1 MAISQITNNS
11 VAPGAAIDQTKVSG
25 LSTIVDSTAFN
36 VAVLGF
42 KIAVQQGLTVYN
54 LVDGIVDEFNSSDG
68 VGSSPG
74 GSYASPGSS
83 GYYTN
88 QTNSSFTASYDTTTV
103 TGPGAPRGAAQGP
116 FQTYASFT
124 TPPAGTSSVTAYVF
138 GAGGG
143 GAGQGGSP
151 SLYNFGIGGGGGF
164 ASGAIAV
171 SGGQVLRLGIGQGA
185 NNTGIGGQN
194 GGTSPSPS
202 PGQTVMG
209 GGGLVGVFSANYPS
223 LTAPTAYIVAGSGGG
238 GASSVFS
245 GGLGQYGG
253 ADGGGGGGLQG
264 KRGGDQS
271 ETTSAGPYTY
281 PANGN
286 PGSIS
291 GGGGSQSAGG
301 TAGSGPSS
309 TGTTGSLF
317 TGGPGTGGAGYYGG
331 GGQGSSPGSVGSRGN
346 GAGGGGSS
354 YYGHPSVTSGT
365 TTGSQPGPAG
375 GSYNSGGGNSGS
387 GANSPYWSP
396 GIGRGGQGPGT
407 PAPGNVYGGD
417 GFIVLAWNELITGT
431 ATITSAAFTA
441 KSTPTKARLV
451 VFQDNISPDT
461 ATINTD
467 LVASVSRDN
476 GTTFTTVTLTD
487 AGYITGSSGQRIL
500 TGTADISGQP
510 SGTSMKWRVV
520 AQTKGQKIHGV
531 SLQWV

>member
-68 VGSSPG
+68 VSASPG
-74 GSYASPGSS
+74 GTYASPGSS

-88 QTNSSFTASYDTTTV
+88 QNNTGFTASYTTSAV

-116 FQTYASFT
+116 YTTYGSFT
-124 TPPAGTSSVTAYVF
+124 VPPAGTTSVTAYVF

-143 GAGQGGSP
+143 GGGQGGSP

-164 ASGAIAV
+164 ATGAIAV

-185 NNTGIGGQN
+185 NNTGLGGQN
-194 GGTSPSPS
+194 GGSTPSPS

-223 LTAPTAYIVAGSGGG
+223 LTAPTAYLVAGSGGG
-238 GASSVFS
+238 GASSVYS

-253 ADGGGGGGLQG
+253 ADGGGGGGTQG
-264 KRGGDQS
+264 RRGGDQS
-271 ETTSAGPYTY
+271 STTSAGPYTY

-301 TAGSGPSS
+301 TGGSGPSS
-309 TGTTGSLF
+309 TGTAGSLF
-317 TGGPGTGGAGYYGG
+317 TGGGPSGGAGYYGG
-331 GGQGSSPGSVGSRGN
+331 AGGGSSPGSVGSRGN

-354 YYGHPSVTSGT
+354 YYGHPSVTGGT
-365 TTGSQPGPAG
+365 SISSQSGPAG
-375 GSYNSGGGNSGS
+375 GAYISGG
-387 GANSPYWSP
+387 APSPYYSP
-396 GIGRGGQGPGT
+396 GIGLGGQGPGT

-417 GFIVLAWNELITGT
+417 GYIVLAWNELITST
-431 ATITSAAFTA
+431 ATITSATFTA
-441 KSTPTKARLV
+441 TSVPTKARLV

-467 LVASVSRDN
+467 LVASVSRDG
-476 GTTFTTVTLTD
+476 GTTYTTVTLTD
-487 AGYITGSSGQRIL
+487 AGYITGASGQRIL

>member
-1 MAISQITNNS
+1 MPISQITNNS
-11 VAPGAAIDQTKVSG
+11 VSPSAAIDQTKVSG

-36 VAVLGF
+36 IAVLGF
-42 KIAVQQGLTVYN
+42 KMAVNDGLTVFN
-54 LVDGIVDEFNSSDG
+54 LVDGIVDEFNSSAG
-68 VGSSPG
+68 VASSPG
-74 GSYASPGSS
+74 GTYSSPGPS
-83 GYYTN
+83 GFYTN
-88 QTNSSFTASYDTTTV
+88 QSNSPSTASYTTSAV
-103 TGPGAPRGAAQGP
+103 TGPGAPRAAAQGP
-116 FQTYASFT
+116 FQTYGSFT

-171 SGGQVLRLGIGQGA
+171 TGGQVLRIGIGQGA
-185 NNTGIGGQN
+185 NDTGLGGQN
-194 GGTSPSPS
+194 GGSTPSPS

-291 GGGGSQSAGG
+291 GGGGSQSSGG
-301 TAGSGPSS
+301 TAGSGPAA
-309 TGTTGSLF
+309 TGTAGSLF
-317 TGGPGTGGAGYYGG
+317 TGGPPGGGAGYYGG
-331 GGQGSSPGSVGSRGN
+331 GGQGNSPGSVGSRGN
-346 GAGGGGSS
+346 GSGGGGSS
-354 YYGHPSVTSGT
+354 YYGHPSVTSGA

-375 GSYNSGGGNSGS
+375 GSYNSGGAPSPFY
-387 GANSPYWSP
+387 NSPAT
-396 GIGRGGQGPGT
+396 GRGGQAPGT

-417 GFIVLAWNELITGT
+417 GYVVLAWNELNTST
-431 ATITSAAFTA
+431 ATITSATFTA
-441 KSTPTKARLV
+441 TAVPTRARLV

-467 LVASVSRDN
+467 LVASVSRDG
-476 GTTFTTVTLTD
+476 GTTYTTVTLTD
-487 AGYITGSSGQRIL
+487 AGYITGASGQRIL
-500 TGTADISGQP
+500 TGSATISSQP
-510 SGTSMKWRVV
+510 SGTSMKWRLV

-531 SLQWV
+531 SLQWT